1 MMRFIE
7 VEQIGSPIRR
17 HHSQRE
23 CLVGLGLNRIGRVKW
38 VPDTPAARG
47 MIDKVSHL
55 VRINNDPAAP
65 KPPGPAP
72 VYDETADR
80 ALMHQLAFNPNSI
93 LPELYS
99 DTELRRGKTPDFK
112 LLVNGELRGFCEMKS
127 PRDDL
132 VFETPAE
139 GEVAV
144 RENLPFYRKLGSHI
158 RYAAE
163 QFGAVNPYH
172 KHPNVLA
179 FVTHCPDIERR
190 DLLATIAGLPVPGSD
205 RRIFMLSRKMQQ
217 QVLDAVRRIDLFLWI
232 DAQKRTCEHL
242 STNGA
247 PHQKAALDLFGLH
260 NKGKA

>member
-1 MMRFIE
+1 MRFIE
-7 VEQIGSPIRR
+7 FNKSAVQSGATIASA
-17 HHSQRE
+17 SAW
-23 CLVGLGLNRIGRVKW
+23 LGLGSIELGRVNG

-93 LPELYS
+93 VPELYS

-127 PRDDL
+127 GDDL

-205 RRIFMLSRKMQQ
+205 RRIFRLSRKMQQ

-232 DAQKRTCEHL
+232 DAQKRMCEHL